1 MWALAYPVID
11 PVILEIGPLAIRW
24 YGLAYLTG
32 ILLGWWTMKKLCAQS
47 PATITADNIGDF
59 IFWAVIGIVLGGRLG
74 SVLFYQFDYYAQN
87 PLQAFAI
94 WRGGMSFHGGLLGVI
109 IATILF
115 TRSRK
120 ISLFAFGDLI
130 ACVAPIGLFFGRIA
144 NFINGE
150 LFGRPAPNVA
160 WAMVFPR
167 GGPEPRHPS
176 QLYEAALEGLV
187 LFCILMVLWRIQ
199 AIRERS
205 GILIGV
211 FLIGYGT
218 ARTFVELF
226 REPDAHL
233 GFLSLGL
240 TMGQWLSLPMILTG
254 VAFLVLAGRQSKK
267 A

>member
-1 MWALAYPVID
+1 MWVLAYPIID
-11 PVILEIGPLAIRW
+11 PVIIEFGPLAIRW

-32 ILLGWWTMKKLCAQS
+32 ILLGWWVMRRLCPSS
-47 PATITADNIGDF
+47 PAKITPDHIGDF
-59 IFWAVIGIVLGGRLG
+59 IFWAVIGIVIGGRLG
-74 SVLFYQFDYYAQN
+74 SVLFYQFDYYQQH

-109 IATILF
+109 AATILF
-115 TRSRK
+115 ARK
-120 ISLFAFGDLI
+120 HDIPVFAFGDII

-150 LFGRPAPNVA
+150 LFGRPAPDLA

-167 GGPEPRHPS
+167 GGPDARHPS
-176 QLYEAALEGLV
+176 QLYEAALEGLI
-187 LFCILMVLWRIQ
+187 LFCLLMFLWRIT
-199 AIRERS
+199 AIRKRS
-205 GILIGV
+205 GTLIGI
-211 FLIGYGT
+211 FLIGYGS

-240 TMGQWLSLPMILTG
+240 TMGQWLSAPMILAG
-254 VAFLVLAGRQSKK
+254 VAFVVIAGRRNT
-267 A
+267 AA